1 MYRYRYLKSY
11 GNLNI
16 KMVVRIQIFK
26 IMIDIE
32 DFRVFVVDR
41 IRIDIKLVIT

>member
-32 DFRVFVVDR
+32 D
-41 IRIDIKLVIT
+41 LVLLLIGSGST

>member
-1 MYRYRYLKSY
+1 
-11 GNLNI
+11 
-16 KMVVRIQIFK
+16 MVVRIQIFK